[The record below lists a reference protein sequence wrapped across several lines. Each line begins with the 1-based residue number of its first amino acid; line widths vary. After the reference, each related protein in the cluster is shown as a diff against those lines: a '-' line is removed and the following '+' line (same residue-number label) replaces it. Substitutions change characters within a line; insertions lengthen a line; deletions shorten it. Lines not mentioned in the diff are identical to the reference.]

1 MVVGA
6 GLGPDRD
13 AAESPPV
20 DLPNE
25 AGVLGLVEVAGQ
37 DRLGELVHVEDLP
50 AAAVGKPGDD
60 VVQLGVGQDVEQRR
74 GEGRLVARA
83 GLAGVAAAAA
93 LGVQTPAGPIERL
106 VDVLLG
112 GVIGDARA
120 VHIFGMNKA
129 DLDGTTGADTCAD
142 SIGAGGEGRQVKI
155 CVVHGRKKRRRR
167 GGALAVVIH
176 ALHTAAVIITSDTP
190 RSGQEGK
197 AHVRSEGIGSAGVS
211 QPRLGVDAAGGVSH
225 HACRVALIIL
235 VSKMVHQ
242 YICKKILFVWPRGTK
257 TDVAVEVLCVDRKKF
272 QAVPPFDSI
281 CVFKQMATWQ
291 KVTLKGK
298 IRKMLSHLFTK

>member
-1 MVVGA
+1 MVVGV

-25 AGVLGLVEVAGQ
+25 AGVLGLVEVARQ
-37 DRLGELVHVEDLP
+37 DRLGELGHVEDLP
-50 AAAVGKPGDD
+50 AAAVGEPGDD

-93 LGVQTPAGPIERL
+93 LGVQTAAGPIERL
-106 VDVLLG
+106 VDVILG

-120 VHIFGMNKA
+120 VHIFGMNQA

-176 ALHTAAVIITSDTP
+176 ALHTAAVIITTSSDTP
-190 RSGQEGK
+190 RSGQGEGK

-211 QPRLGVDAAGGVSH
+211 QPRPGVDAAGVVSH
-225 HACRVALIIL
+225 HACRVTLIIL

-242 YICKKILFVWPRGTK
+242 YICKKIL
-257 TDVAVEVLCVDRKKF
+257 
-272 QAVPPFDSI
+272 
-281 CVFKQMATWQ
+281 
-291 KVTLKGK
+291 
-298 IRKMLSHLFTK
+298 